1 VTEVRDGSGS
11 LLAAGYPAVGKS
23 SALRGA
29 AGSAMSSFE
38 TENPLRSDGDQS
50 PAASESFE
58 TESQDAQNPPPQG
71 DSSPGVGWASQKN
84 RELEFTNI
92 DVELGTMETYLH
104 EDSGDENFER
114 EEDEPLVELESVA
127 RAYQGICQPLMS
139 TRPRLPFLPCSLA
152 PSHAD
157 TPAARAAGIMA
168 HPHPRA
174 KLEGYL
180 HEHDE
185 FVVTDIFVQPEDRK
199 KKKEKKKQ
207 LKKLSKLSRAE
218 DEGKLLLTTEVRG
231 LSPLVCVLLAA
242 A

>member
-1 VTEVRDGSGS
+1 
-11 LLAAGYPAVGKS
+11 
-23 SALRGA
+23 
-29 AGSAMSSFE
+29 
-38 TENPLRSDGDQS
+38 
-50 PAASESFE
+50 
-58 TESQDAQNPPPQG
+58 
-71 DSSPGVGWASQKN
+71 
-84 RELEFTNI
+84 
-92 DVELGTMETYLH
+92 
-104 EDSGDENFER
+104 
-114 EEDEPLVELESVA
+114 
-127 RAYQGICQPLMS
+127 
-139 TRPRLPFLPCSLA
+139 
-152 PSHAD
+152 
-157 TPAARAAGIMA
+157 MA